1 MPLIPETIG
10 QKAPAFDAPN
20 QSPDA
25 NRIDLLKGFTRLF
38 KDDGCPEDKVIDDF
52 MQDFEHTK
60 LLDEVLGDMP
70 EAKRKEV
77 LRGAARC
84 HVASFGHGRDFLA
97 IRNQLHLVGQD
108 CMTLFGALPASLRQ
122 TMLAHAY
129 VGDRGQIVLE
139 CPDVGLSM
147 PLGRTL
153 LGTGDSAL
161 TTHEVRELLMF
172 PERAA
177 HWRLEIFSAKLR
189 HFSAGALDAESCHV
203 WVDLIDRYM
212 DGKPIVEF
220 SEDKAVLEALAYT
233 LKELAERAS
242 VWERRGEFPM
252 RRMLTNSAEAYFL
265 AQDHKS
271 CGAALT
277 ALATFHA
284 CKLEREAAIE
294 AGTLAASV
302 LARNALKRWEDG
314 RFSDALVSYGMALH
328 AYAGNG
334 LLRDLDSV
342 HPVPRSGVV
351 DEAVPLPALVEPIS
365 RADFEAAWEGRWA
378 TTGEMRS
385 QTVSDLIVL
394 GIEKRLAKLRA
405 APWGSGTS
413 K

>member
-10 QKAPAFDAPN
+10 QKPLSFDAPD
-20 QSPDA
+20 QSLGA
-25 NRIDLLKGFTRLF
+25 NRIDLLKSFTRLF

-52 MQDFEHTK
+52 MRDFEHTK

-84 HVASFGHGRDFLA
+84 HVASFGRGRDFLA
-97 IRNQLHLVGQD
+97 VRNQLHLVGQD
-108 CMTLFGALPASLRQ
+108 CVTLFGTLPASLRQ

-139 CPDVGLSM
+139 SPDVGLSI

-153 LGTGDSAL
+153 LGTGNGAL

-172 PERAA
+172 PENAC

-189 HFSAGALDAESCHV
+189 HFSEGALDAESCHV
-203 WVDLIDRYM
+203 WVDLIDRYI
-212 DGKPIVEF
+212 DGKPIAAF
-220 SEDKAVLEALAYT
+220 SDDKAVLEALAFT

-242 VWERRGEFPM
+242 VWERREEFPIS
-252 RRMLTNSAEAYFL
+252 RMLTNSAEAYFL

-271 CGAALT
+271 CGAALA

-284 CKLEREAAIE
+284 CKLERDAALE
-294 AGTLAASV
+294 GGTLAASV

-314 RFSDALVSYGMALH
+314 RYADALVSYGMALH

-334 LLRDLDSV
+334 VLRDIDSL

-351 DEAVPLPALVEPIS
+351 DETVPLPTLVEHIS
-365 RADFEAAWEGRWA
+365 QSDFEAAWEGRWA
-378 TTGEMRS
+378 TTAEMRS
-385 QTVSDLIVL
+385 QTASDLRVL
-394 GIEKRLAKLRA
+394 TIERRLAKLRA
-405 APWGSGTS
+405 RPSGSGTS
-413 K
+413 D